1 VLSLLVVPSFF
12 LIMDDLS
19 RLLGKIFGRMVGK
32 KEQEDFGLSNEEL
45 SQEARKN
52 AQSIASLEERLN
64 QMERQTSAN
73 DDRSPGAQASSKV
86 LRLPPLAAE

>member
-1 VLSLLVVPSFF
+1 
-12 LIMDDLS
+12 MDDLS

-45 SQEARKN
+45 SQETRKQ
-52 AQSIASLEERLN
+52 AQSISSLEERLN

-73 DDRSPGAQASSKV
+73 DDRSPGAQGGSKV
-86 LRLPPLAAE
+86 LRLPPIAAE